1 MDFSSLTFAWADTIH
16 QPELGAY
23 LTPGH
28 PWLPAAVLEPF
39 GCPGDWGV
47 TKCAPGTPQGPASL
61 REEQGLSQNRQQEQG
76 SRIPTTSPGSS
87 PKPPAPAEQGRA

>member
-1 MDFSSLTFAWADTIH
+1 MDFSSLTFARADTIH
-16 QPELGAY
+16 QPELGAH

-28 PWLPAAVLEPF
+28 PRLPAAVLEPV

-47 TKCAPGTPQGPASL
+47 TKQTPGTPQGPVGIG
-61 REEQGLSQNRQQEQG
+61 EEQGLSQNRQQERG

-87 PKPPAPAEQGRA
+87 PKLAARAEQGRA

>member
-1 MDFSSLTFAWADTIH
+1 MDFSSLTFARADTIH

-76 SRIPTTSPGSS
+76 SRIPTTSPGQL
-87 PKPPAPAEQGRA
+87 PQATCPG